1 MKKDTFLYISAFLM
15 DSCFAIVGV
24 CVPLHALQF
33 GATYDDLG
41 WISTCGAFAYS
52 LTSLVSGRLS
62 DRMGYRPVMTIA
74 CIFLVLAF
82 VGYLGVNRIWHFVVL
97 SVLVGVA
104 IAHYW
109 PPMQAWL
116 GCGKSRDRLLPAL
129 GRFNVAWTLGVCI
142 GPVAGGEL
150 FEFHPFSG
158 FILGGFLVVLLFAGL
173 LVVPILES
181 ESGAAGGGA
190 KRSVTATSGHFLPLA
205 LLANFSTF
213 FAIGLVRALFPKL
226 ATDLGFSPSLL
237 GICSR

>member
-41 WISTCGAFAYS
+41 WINTCGAFAYS

-109 PPMQAWL
+109 PPDASLAWAWEISRQAVTRI
-116 GCGKSRDRLLPAL
+116 GAVQCGVDT
-129 GRFNVAWTLGVCI
+129 GRVYWSSCGW
-142 GPVAGGEL
+142 
-150 FEFHPFSG
+150 
-158 FILGGFLVVLLFAGL
+158 
-173 LVVPILES
+173 
-181 ESGAAGGGA
+181 
-190 KRSVTATSGHFLPLA
+190 
-205 LLANFSTF
+205 
-213 FAIGLVRALFPKL
+213 
-226 ATDLGFSPSLL
+226 
-237 GICSR
+237 